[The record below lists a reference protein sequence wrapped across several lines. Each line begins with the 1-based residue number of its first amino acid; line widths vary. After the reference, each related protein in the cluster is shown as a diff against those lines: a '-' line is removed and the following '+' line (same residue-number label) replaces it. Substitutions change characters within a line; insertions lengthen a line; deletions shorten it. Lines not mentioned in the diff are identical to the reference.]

1 MSPTSYHCST
11 PRYSIISPNRAS
23 STAEKL
29 YLASAEV
36 QLFGRGRNSGVLKW
50 GLIGSAIAGGIALVP
65 LVPVL
70 KKRAM
75 RATTIL
81 KKDHRMVSGLL
92 MTLEMTPKFNG
103 IVRKRL
109 FDQIRNSVL
118 RSEERRVGKE
128 CRSRIGA

>member
-29 YLASAEV
+29 YLASAEA

-75 RATTIL
+75 RATAVV
-81 KKDHRMVSGLL
+81 KKDQRMVSGVR
-92 MTLEMTPKFNG
+92 MTEEMMSKFNG
-103 IVRKRL
+103 SVRKRL
-109 FDQIRNSVL
+109 L
-118 RSEERRVGKE
+118 HERKV
-128 CRSRIGA
+128 